1 MASAQGIAV
10 CVFAL
15 CMCGNLSPW
24 NTLHILVCRFSQS
37 GSLPVEQRRSL
48 AYKCL
53 RRPRYQDVV
62 LSLLQ
67 LHLFDSCLSFW
78 AFVLVH
84 RWPVWSHLANLGI
97 LAHLAILAGQPFCI
111 PALLWTVN
119 SFGSVLVHT
128 CVCACMQCPCGMSV
142 HVHTCVCA
150 CMQCLCGMSV
160 RVRACVWMCVCV
172 ASVDFFGRG
181 GWC

>member
-48 AYKCL
+48 AYKWL
-53 RRPRYQDVV
+53 RQPRYQDVV

-84 RWPVWSHLANLGI
+84 QWPVWSHLANLGI

-111 PALLWTVN
+111 PALLWVVH
-119 SFGSVLVHT
+119 SFGFAFVLVA
-128 CVCACMQCPCGMSV
+128 CARCLSLPAYAACPVQCD
-142 HVHTCVCA
+142 
-150 CMQCLCGMSV
+150 LC
-160 RVRACVWMCVCV
+160 
-172 ASVDFFGRG
+172 
-181 GWC
+181 